1 MATATTEAQDV
12 GVSIGLTHGKLL
24 AIALIGRVG
33 SPKEFQFVN
42 APCKVFSMGI
52 LAPPIA
58 GLYIYI
64 NKYIYIY
71 IYPVR
76 TLVTLKHDIAT
87 PSKIEKSYT
96 SNIFT
101 CLVDFICR
109 SFRGVT
115 TLVRAL
121 GQVLQLH

>member
-24 AIALIGRVG
+24 AIALIIIGRVG

-58 GLYIYI
+58 GSYFSH
-64 NKYIYIY
+64 
-71 IYPVR
+71 
-76 TLVTLKHDIAT
+76 LKA
-87 PSKIEKSYT
+87 
-96 SNIFT
+96 
-101 CLVDFICR
+101 
-109 SFRGVT
+109 
-115 TLVRAL
+115 
-121 GQVLQLH
+121 

>member
-12 GVSIGLTHGKLL
+12 GISIGLTHGKLL

-58 GLYIYI
+58 GLYIYKQI
-64 NKYIYIY
+64 HIYIY
-71 IYPVR
+71 ISGSYFSH
-76 TLVTLKHDIAT
+76 LKA
-87 PSKIEKSYT
+87 
-96 SNIFT
+96 
-101 CLVDFICR
+101 
-109 SFRGVT
+109 
-115 TLVRAL
+115 
-121 GQVLQLH
+121 